1 MRISKAL
8 SQRLCE
14 IAFELRASGAAI
26 DEQAAKWILAHE
38 GQDRRKAA
46 SRKPKRVRVR
56 LKQGGEAWLPLS
68 VVRQAEREDQDD

>member
-46 SRKPKRVRVR
+46 SRKPKNVPTS
-56 LKQGGEAWLPLS
+56 KAMAAMAAATGTTI
-68 VVRQAEREDQDD
+68 RQPM